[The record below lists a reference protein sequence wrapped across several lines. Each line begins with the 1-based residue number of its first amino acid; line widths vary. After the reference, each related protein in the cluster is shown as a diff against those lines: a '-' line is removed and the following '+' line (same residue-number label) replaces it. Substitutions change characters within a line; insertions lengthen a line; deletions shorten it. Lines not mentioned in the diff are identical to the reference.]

1 MGFLEA
7 VQTCLFRKF
16 ANFEGRAARAEYWW
30 FFLFAFLLS
39 MLGAAFGPLIF
50 VVAAVLFVPNL
61 AVTVRRLHDTNRTGW
76 WILLSAVSWIP
87 LVGWIAGLV
96 LLWFMVQKGDS
107 GDNRYGPNPV
117 PAAVP
122 GHVGAPPPPPPPP
135 PSG

>member
-16 ANFEGRAARAEYWW
+16 ANFEGRASRAEYWW

-76 WILLSAVSWIP
+76 WICSAP
-87 LVGWIAGLV
+87 
-96 LLWFMVQKGDS
+96 
-107 GDNRYGPNPV
+107 
-117 PAAVP
+117 
-122 GHVGAPPPPPPPP
+122 
-135 PSG
+135 